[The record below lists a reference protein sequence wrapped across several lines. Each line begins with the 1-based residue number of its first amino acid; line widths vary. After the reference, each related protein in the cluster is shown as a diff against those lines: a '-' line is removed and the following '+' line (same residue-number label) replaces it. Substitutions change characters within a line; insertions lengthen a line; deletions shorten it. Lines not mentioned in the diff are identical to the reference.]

1 MFWDLGPEVVLLV
14 CDWLALD
21 GIIKVEGAYGDV
33 NIIQVVHNSGEEY
46 RLDNFVFRNP
56 TKLIFGKGQL
66 EALRTEVPAYGQKV
80 LLVYGGGSIKRSG
93 LYDQVVT
100 ILQEIGAVWTELPG
114 VEPNPRLSTVHRGVE
129 LCRSEE
135 IELILA
141 VGGGS
146 VLDCAKAIAVGA
158 KYAGDM
164 WDFAEHKA
172 VPKEALP
179 LGTVL
184 TMAATG
190 SEMNGNSVISNEATQ
205 EKLGWGSK
213 LAYPAFSILDPYY
226 TITLPKEQTVYGMVD
241 IMSHVFEHYFHHTS
255 NTPLQDEFSE
265 ALLRTVI
272 ETAPKLA
279 GDLQNEEHRAT
290 ILLCGTMALNGVLD
304 MGYSGDWATHNIEH
318 AVSAVYDIPHGGGL
332 AILFPNWMKYNLHHD
347 IARFKRLAEK
357 VFHIDPSGKDDE
369 TVALEGIAALRAF
382 WSSIGAP
389 SRLADYGIDDSQLE
403 TMADKAVRFGP
414 FGNFAVLG
422 KADVLEIYRMS
433 L

>member
-1 MFWDLGPEVVLLV
+1 M
-14 CDWLALD
+14 
-21 GIIKVEGAYGDV
+21 
-33 NIIQVVHNSGEEY
+33 
-46 RLDNFVFRNP
+46 DNFVFYNP

-66 EALRTEVPAYGQKV
+66 KALSTEVPAYGQKV

-93 LYDQVVT
+93 LYDQVVA

-129 LCRSEE
+129 LCKSEE

-158 KYAGDM
+158 KYEGDM

-172 VPKEALP
+172 VPQDALP

-213 LAYPAFSILDPYY
+213 FAYPAFSILDPHY
-226 TITLPKEQTVYGMVD
+226 TVTLPKEQTVYGMVD
-241 IMSHVFEHYFHHTS
+241 IMSHVFEHYFHHTDHTS
-255 NTPLQDEFSE
+255 LQDEFSE

-272 ETAPKLA
+272 ETAPKLVR
-279 GDLQNEEHRAT
+279 DLQNEDHRAT

-332 AILFPNWMKYNLHHD
+332 AILFPNWMKYNLQHD
-347 IARFKRLAEK
+347 VSRFKRLAEK
-357 VFHIDPSGKDDE
+357 VFHIDPTGKDDE
-369 TVALEGIAALRAF
+369 TVALEGIAALQTF

-403 TMADKAVRFGP
+403 VMAGKAVRFGP
-414 FGNFAVLG
+414 FGNFAVLDH
-422 KADVLEIYRMS
+422 ADVLEIYRMS